1 MVNTDPAEE
10 TKRNID
16 IDGEEVLEVETTGV
30 SLLATRTGG
39 IGDVTIGPNGEWTLN
54 YNTTDSQLELID
66 SAGSIVAIFEDDG
79 NTLDFRRVPLAPE
92 YDSVSDAPQNPR
104 GIVRF
109 TSETTKTPGLYS
121 YSEAESEWIQ
131 LDSV

>member
-30 SLLATRTGG
+30 SLLATRIGG
-39 IGDVTIGPNGEWTLN
+39 LGDVTIGPNGEWTLN
-54 YNTTDSQLELID
+54 YNTSDSQLELID
-66 SAGSIVAIFEDDG
+66 SSGSIVAVFEDDG